1 MKEKVM
7 AILAEVTP
15 DVDFSAEKNLIE
27 DAVIDSFDIVTIV
40 NELND
45 SLDIDIPA
53 REILPEN
60 FRSAETIVALVER
73 YC

>member
-1 MKEKVM
+1 MKEQVM

-15 DVDFSAEKNLIE
+15 DVDYENEQNLVE

-45 SLDIDIPA
+45 GLDIDIPA

-60 FRSAETIVALVER
+60 FKNAAAIVALVER
-73 YC
+73 YA

>member
-1 MKEKVM
+1 MKEEVM
-7 AILAEVTP
+7 KILADVVP
-15 DVDFSAEKNLIE
+15 DVDFAAEQNLVE

-45 SLDIDIPA
+45 ALDIDIPA

-60 FRSAETIVALVER
+60 FRCADAIIALVER
-73 YC
+73 YS

>member
-1 MKEKVM
+1 MKEQVL
-7 AILAEVTP
+7 AILAEVCP
-15 DVDFSAEKNLIE
+15 DVDFAAEENLVE
-27 DAVIDSFDIVTIV
+27 DAVIDSFDIVTMV

-60 FRSAETIVALVER
+60 FRCADAIVALVER
-73 YC
+73 YS

>member
-1 MKEKVM
+1 MKDQVL
-7 AILAEVTP
+7 AILTEIVP
-15 DVDFSAEKNLIE
+15 DVDFETEANLVE
-27 DAVIDSFDIVTIV
+27 DAVIDSFDIVTMV

-60 FRSAETIVALVER
+60 FCSLSAIVSLVER
-73 YC
+73 YA

>member
-1 MKEKVM
+1 MKEEVM
-7 AILAEVTP
+7 KILADVVP
-15 DVDFSAEKNLIE
+15 DVDFAAEQNLVE

-45 SLDIDIPA
+45 ALDIDIPA

-60 FRSAETIVALVER
+60 FRCADTIVALVER
-73 YC
+73 YS